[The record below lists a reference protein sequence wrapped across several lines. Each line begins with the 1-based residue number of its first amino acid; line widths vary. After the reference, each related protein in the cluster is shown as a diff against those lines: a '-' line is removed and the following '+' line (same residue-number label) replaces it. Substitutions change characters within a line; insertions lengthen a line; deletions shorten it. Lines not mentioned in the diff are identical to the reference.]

1 MSRSQMENSNLPH
14 VTVEAI
20 MTSTVFSVHVSM
32 TIREAIL
39 VLVTNKISGAPV
51 IDSAGTVVSVVSEG
65 SLLKLATK
73 KGTSETLGPC
83 LPDLPTGDQLIT
95 ARRTD
100 SIQAIYKA
108 FLTHGVHRI
117 IVVDDTKKLLGIVSR
132 SNLLKMLV
140 QAK

>member
-1 MSRSQMENSNLPH
+1 
-14 VTVEAI
+14 

-39 VLVTNKISGAPV
+39 VLVNHKISGAPV
-51 IDSAGTVVSVVSEG
+51 VDSTGTVISVVSEG

-73 KGTSETLGPC
+73 KGTAETIGQC
-83 LPDLPTGDQLIT
+83 LADLPTGDQLII
-95 ARRTD
+95 ARRND
-100 SIQAIYKA
+100 LIQNIYKT

-117 IVVDDTKKLLGIVSR
+117 IVVDDTRKLQGIVSR
-132 SNLLKMLV
+132 SNILRMLV